1 MISFFSNDTSDV
13 LKPSGPIKVYADP
26 YEACFNASAVLIL
39 TDWDQFHYPS
49 QKPSLAKSDPPSMK
63 STEANVEPTI
73 YKTNVMQMH
82 AAVQGVSYLE
92 DLVQHDLQ
100 SDPCRCFRPEPE
112 CPEYCR
118 DCARGNLG
126 KSQAEQNLRWE
137 TIADLMQQPKWV
149 FDGRGVIDE
158 KGMQRLGFRVEVI
171 GRASMRSG
179 LRGKF
184 IEPVMW
190 KPNISLANVV
200 TRFWQLAVC
209 ERPDLDGK

>member
-26 YEACFNASAVLIL
+26 YEACINATAVLIL
-39 TDWDQFHYPS
+39 TDWDQFRYPS
-49 QKPSLAKSDPPSMK
+49 LPKCDPFSMK

-92 DLVQHDLQ
+92 DLVRHDLQ
-100 SDPCRCFRPEPE
+100 SDPYGYFRPEPE

-118 DCARGNLG
+118 DCSRGNLR
-126 KSQAEQNLRWE
+126 KSQAEENLRWE
-137 TIADLMQQPKWV
+137 TIANLMQLPKWV

-158 KGMQRLGFRVEVI
+158 KGMQRLGFRVELI
-171 GRASMRSG
+171 GSASMRSG

-184 IEPVMW
+184 MESVM
-190 KPNISLANVV
+190 
-200 TRFWQLAVC
+200 
-209 ERPDLDGK
+209 